1 MAPLVSE
8 GLWRF
13 KRNLGPRRNIAMD
26 ESKADDLTKRV
37 QELEQCCKELREE
50 LKKVKEELIERISQ
64 EELKEAL
71 SIPR

>member
-1 MAPLVSE
+1 
-8 GLWRF
+8 
-13 KRNLGPRRNIAMD
+13 MD